1 MLTSILTGLFIDPIF
16 SAEAIAI
23 NEKFKSDKANFSE
36 FVGETIPDKT
46 ISHNTWANLE
56 APVKKSLYV
65 LDIKKSKL
73 CN

>member
-16 SAEAIAI
+16 SAEAMAI
-23 NEKFKSDKANFSE
+23 NEKFKSDKAN

-56 APVKKSLYV
+56 APVKEELIRLGYKEE
-65 LDIKKSKL
+65 
-73 CN
+73 

>member
-16 SAEAIAI
+16 SAEAMAI
-23 NEKFKSDKANFSE
+23 NEKFKSDKDNFAE

-56 APVKKSLYV
+56 APVKEDLIRLGYKEE
-65 LDIKKSKL
+65 
-73 CN
+73 